1 MKLFKNKKLWILGII
16 TILWMLVIYFLSA
29 QNGNQTT
36 KLSLAISEFL
46 SEIMGERT
54 SKEAVHLH
62 LVIRK
67 LAHIVLF
74 FGLGAISYLL
84 MMYGVFSNRLCYRRS
99 FSFFVAFVLTSGY
112 GYFDEWHK
120 QFIVGR
126 HFQLEEVGLNVVSG
140 CIGILVVWGIQ
151 SLWQVCKREEWN

>member
-84 MMYGVFSNRLCYRRS
+84 MMYGVFLNRLCYRRG
-99 FSFFVAFVLTSGY
+99 FSFFCSICT
-112 GYFDEWHK
+112 YF
-120 QFIVGR
+120 R
-126 HFQLEEVGLNVVSG
+126 
-140 CIGILVVWGIQ
+140 
-151 SLWQVCKREEWN
+151 LWIF